1 MIKKILI
8 LLSVALLPLG
18 MTCGCRPENNPD
30 PVVNPDDK
38 PDDNPDDKP
47 DVPPEPKPKSDPVRI
62 VLTKTNMANMDYEYD
77 ESSDT
82 YTITTTASEDPYV
95 FSEKLS
101 ESLPNDC
108 VIFSFE
114 YTSAKD
120 IDDFQLYYPPLA
132 EARSGHYGA
141 MAKTSVFKPFACNI
155 ETDMLK
161 FNWGFANHFIRL
173 DFGHTANNSLKV
185 RNIQIRPMTE
195 EEEQAHKEQLE
206 KDKSKE
212 AQAARIREYFGKS
225 FASSITNVQV
235 SPTEVTVTGTAA
247 GTDGYYLAE
256 ITPYDPFL
264 EAESFT
270 RKTALTARSFTV
282 TLPRRASADGF
293 NYDRLLSRWAVV
305 KGDAVDSHARYAD
318 KVTGT
323 PATTEA
329 SPKTKKG
336 LGGFFGDATQTGDLD
351 ALGITS
357 VTVNIVLNAVISPV
371 QTGKFTLQHTYG
383 GKTYYISTSEQASLD
398 KIMKACA
405 QRGIVVSAI
414 ALVQRNTDTA
424 TGRIMTHPEATGG
437 PYSMP
442 NMTTAESVNLYAA
455 VLDWLAG
462 RYNGGTYGRIH
473 NWILHNEIDFQKEWT
488 NMGDQPELLYMDAY
502 VKSMRMANLIA
513 RKYDAHAAS
522 LISLTHCWTKADGQ
536 FAPKNL
542 LEDLKAYTAAEGD
555 FWWGVAAHP
564 YPQDLTKPAFWAN
577 DTQSTYS
584 RNTSYITFKNLE
596 VLSDWALQAENK
608 ASDGR
613 KRIVFLS
620 ENGTN
625 SPSYSDADLA
635 LQAAGACWM
644 WKKVSRLP
652 GIDAV
657 QWHNWRDNKAEGG
670 LRIGLRKF
678 PESPD
683 NSAVKPVWDVY
694 KAAGTANEDTVFAPY
709 LTTIGLSSW
718 DEIHHNVE

>member
-1 MIKKILI
+1 MKKTLRLLAVCALI
-8 LLSVALLPLG
+8 PLG
-18 MTCGCRPENNPD
+18 MPYGCKTPDQPEPI
-30 PVVNPDDK
+30 VKPDDK
-38 PDDNPDDKP
+38 PGDKP
-47 DVPPEPKPKSDPVRI
+47 DVPPEPEPTPKSDPIRI
-62 VLTKTNMANMDYEYD
+62 VLTKSNIANMDYTYD
-77 ESSDT
+77 EASDT
-82 YTITTTASEDPYV
+82 YAITTADSDDPYV
-95 FSEKLS
+95 FSTKLDGK
-101 ESLPNDC
+101 LPDDC
-108 VIFSFE
+108 IVFSFE

-132 EARSGHYGA
+132 EARSGHFGA
-141 MAKTSVFKPFACNI
+141 MAKTASFKGFACNI
-155 ETDMLK
+155 AADRER
-161 FNWGFANHFIRL
+161 FSWGAAGDFIRL
-173 DFGHTANNSLKV
+173 DFGHTKSNTLKV
-185 RNIQIRPMTE
+185 RNIQIRPMNE
-195 EEEQAHKEQLE
+195 EEEQAYKEQLE
-206 KDKSKE
+206 KDESKE
-212 AQAARIREYFGKS
+212 ACAVRIREYLGKN
-225 FASSITNVQV
+225 FASAVTNVQV

-247 GTDGYYLAE
+247 GAEGYYLAE
-256 ITPYDPFL
+256 ITPYDDL
-264 EAESFT
+264 TEAETFR
-270 RKTALTARSFTV
+270 RKTALTDRSFTV
-282 TLPRRASADGF
+282 KLPRKASYDGF
-293 NYDRLLSRWAVV
+293 TYDRLLSRWAVV
-305 KGDAVDSHARYAD
+305 KGDALDSHARYAD
-318 KVTGT
+318 KVTGGVA
-323 PATTEA
+323 ATTEA

-336 LGGFFGDATQTGDLD
+336 LGGFFGESTQIADLD

-473 NWILHNEIDFQKEWT
+473 NWILHNEVDFQKEWT

-542 LEDLKAYTAAEGD
+542 LDDLKAYAAAEGD
-555 FWWGVAAHP
+555 FRWGVAAHP
-564 YPQDLTKPAFWAN
+564 YPQDLTKPAFWKN

-608 ASDGR
+608 APDGS
-613 KRIVFLS
+613 KRIVWLS

-625 SPSYSDADLA
+625 SPSYSDADMA

-683 NSAVKPVWDVY
+683 NSAVKPVWNVY
-694 KAAGTANEDTVFAPY
+694 KAAGTADEDSVFAPY
-709 LTTIGLSSW
+709 LQTIGLSSW
-718 DEIHHNVE
+718 EEIHHEVN